1 MAKKKTGM
9 QAAKTDKAAQGDLLP
24 PDANVAAQKAGE
36 KSAKPAPDAATTP
49 PPDAPPVDE
58 TKGKRDYTPNPVVT
72 EIPVSCPRCK
82 STNSR
87 ITKTTTFPHRP
98 LEIAG
103 KTYPGRICR
112 RRTCLKCGRRYVSNA
127 PYEPEPKPTPPKPCD
142 LCDGRGMF
150 PRDPKTGAKARLC
163 PACDGSGLE
172 ETLAEDAKK

>member
-1 MAKKKTGM
+1 MAKKKDSKK
-9 QAAKTDKAAQGDLLP
+9 QAQTGDLLP

-87 ITKTTTFPHRP
+87 ITKTTPFRHRP
-98 LEIAG
+98 IEIAG
-103 KTYPGRICR
+103 KTYPGRIVR
-112 RRTCLKCGRRYVSNA
+112 RRICLKCGRRYVSNA
-127 PYEPEPKPTPPKPCD
+127 PIEAPPKPAPPVPCET
-142 LCDGRGMF
+142 CAG
-150 PRDPKTGAKARLC
+150 TGALARNDKRKKASLC
-163 PACDGSGLE
+163 PDCAGTGFKDAP
-172 ETLAEDAKK
+172 AEN